1 MAQRPGIGLRQS
13 HRLAYFLLQ
22 ADPEFKK
29 HIIQELSS
37 IDETVI
43 QCDTCRRFFEPGSV
57 GKTAT
62 CLICKDPA
70 VTPEVL
76 MIVEKSIIIKNK
88 QGLHARPA
96 ALFVQIANKFD
107 SDIAVSKGK
116 LKVNGKSIMGI
127 MMLEAGKGAKVTLT
141 IKGEDAE
148 QAMAELENLLLSDIE
163 DIAM

>member
-1 MAQRPGIGLRQS
+1 MNI
-13 HRLAYFLLQ
+13 
-22 ADPEFKK
+22 
-29 HIIQELSS
+29 
-37 IDETVI
+37 
-43 QCDTCRRFFEPGSV
+43 
-57 GKTAT
+57 
-62 CLICKDPA
+62 
-70 VTPEVL
+70 
-76 MIVEKSIIIKNK
+76 EKSIVIRNK

-107 SDIAVSKGK
+107 SDITVSKGK

-163 DIAM
+163 DLTM

>member
-1 MAQRPGIGLRQS
+1 MN
-13 HRLAYFLLQ
+13 
-22 ADPEFKK
+22 
-29 HIIQELSS
+29 
-37 IDETVI
+37 
-43 QCDTCRRFFEPGSV
+43 
-57 GKTAT
+57 
-62 CLICKDPA
+62 
-70 VTPEVL
+70 
-76 MIVEKSIIIKNK
+76 VEKSIVIKNK

-107 SDIAVSKGK
+107 SDITVSKGK

-163 DIAM
+163 DLTM